1 MKGGIVMKK
10 RVRIRCILILFLVAG
25 PVAAQKAAASPVAK
39 QLWETPR
46 ELMVPESVMYD
57 AVHQVIYVANIAGK
71 PTEKNGQGFI
81 SQINLDGTIK
91 KLRWVTGLNAPKGM
105 GIFQNTLYVTDI
117 DQVHAIDITSGKKK
131 ETWHAQGAKF
141 LNDIAIDQKGTVYI
155 TDMHVN
161 ALYAIQKG
169 EIELF
174 MTLQQKAPNGLL
186 MSGGALLVGTADGLF
201 SIDTNSKNI
210 NELIKHT
217 GGIDGL
223 KQLADERYIVSDWR
237 GKTQVIEK
245 GKSPV
250 VLIDTTKQNINAA
263 DLEFIP
269 SKKLLLIPTFFDNRV
284 VGYQVR

>member
-1 MKGGIVMKK
+1 MKK
-10 RVRIRCILILFLVAG
+10 RVKISCIIVLFLVLG
-25 PVAAQKAAASPVAK
+25 LVVAQDVTGSPAAK
-39 QLWETPR
+39 QIWETPR

-57 AVHQVIYVANIAGK
+57 AERQVIYVANIAGK

-81 SQINLDGTIK
+81 AQINLDGRIK

-105 GIFQNTLYVTDI
+105 GIFQDTLYVTDI
-117 DQVHAIDITSGKKK
+117 DRVHAIDVVSGKIKS
-131 ETWHAQGAKF
+131 TWNVEGAKF

-155 TDMHVN
+155 TDMYAK

-174 MTLQQKAPNGLL
+174 MTLQQRVPNGLL
-186 MSGGALLVGTADGLF
+186 MSGGALLVGTAEGLF
-201 SIDTNSKNI
+201 SIDTASREVT
-210 NELIKHT
+210 ELIKHT

-223 KQLADERYIVSDWR
+223 KQLADGRYIVSDWR

-245 GKSPV
+245 GEDPV

-284 VGYQVR
+284 VAYQVQ